1 MPESAY
7 IIASVDD
14 ANLMP
19 GELLGRCS
27 LDVGIL
33 VRNEHIY
40 ILLGM
45 EGGKKHT
52 SDYNSTPPILPL
64 PEFGC

>member
-1 MPESAY
+1 MPESAH

-27 LDVGIL
+27 PDVGIL
-33 VRNEHIY
+33 VRNDHIY
-40 ILLGM
+40 LLLET
-45 EGGKKHT
+45 EGGKKNT
-52 SDYNSTPPILPL
+52 SDYDSTRPILPL
-64 PEFGC
+64 PALGC